1 METALR
7 SETQAPSLGGGLDA
21 LLSVGPGRESIDIAV
36 GMTVHDPAGDVDEMA
51 HRLTPLI
58 LQVDG
63 GAEHR
68 VYTHNARI
76 VLMEVD

>member
-1 METALR
+1 MKAALR
-7 SETQAPSLGGGLDA
+7 SETQVPCLGDGFDV

-36 GMTVHDPAGDVDEMA
+36 SMTVHDPAGDVGEMA

-63 GAEHR
+63 GAGHR
-68 VYTHNARI
+68 AHTHTHTHTTH
-76 VLMEVD
+76 VSS